1 VTARRNFETFAR
13 LGYAARGAVYFLV
26 GMLALF
32 SGFAGGG
39 EPSPKGAL
47 ASLLGAPFGKILLA
61 LIAFGLAGFVLWWL
75 AQAIANADRRSP
87 DGKGYLIR
95 AGELVSGIAYGSLA
109 FTAAQLAVGSG
120 GADGG
125 NKQVGLVGWVMT
137 LPFGNILTGA
147 IGLTIIGVGLGQI
160 YRGFS
165 GKFENRLSLP
175 PAREKVLKPIG
186 TYGLSAH
193 GLVFAI
199 IGGFLLYAAFTVDP
213 KKVGSVPE
221 ALDWVRGLPLG
232 GVLYVVVAI
241 GLLAYA
247 AYGVIQAVY
256 GKVQAPTAGGIRRHI
271 LAERSPP

>member
-1 VTARRNFETFAR
+1 LRVAARRDFETFAR

-47 ASLLGAPFGKILLA
+47 ASLLGAPFGRILLA
-61 LIAFGLAGFVLWWL
+61 LIAFGLADFVLWRL
-75 AQAIANADRRSP
+75 TQAIANADRRKP
-87 DGKGYLIR
+87 DAKGYLIR
-95 AGELVSGIAYGSLA
+95 AGELISAIAYGSLA
-109 FTAAQLAVGSG
+109 FTAAQLAMGSG
-120 GADGG
+120 SAGGG
-125 NKQVGLVGWVMT
+125 NKQVGLVAWVMT
-137 LPFGNILTGA
+137 LPLGNILAGA

-160 YRGFS
+160 YRGLS
-165 GKFENRLSLP
+165 GKFQNRLSLP
-175 PAREKVLKPIG
+175 PTREKVLKPIG

-213 KKVGSVPE
+213 NKVGSVPE
-221 ALDWVRGLPLG
+221 ALDWVRALPFG

-241 GLLAYA
+241 GLVAYA
-247 AYGVIQAVY
+247 GYGLIQAMY
-256 GKVQAPTAGGIRRHI
+256 GKVHAPTAGEVKRVTTRI
-271 LAERSPP
+271 